1 MKRILSLCISII
13 LLISAAM
20 PVSASEQGDLILHR
34 ETVLDN
40 GIICIEEV
48 TVYSNARASQ
58 KQAVKSSTFKRDDTT
73 IAIIA
78 YEAVFQYDGSTV
90 SVVSKSVTQV
100 DTYDGWSFK
109 QTSFTS
115 SGGTVT
121 LTGKLTKLLIL
132 NTSVN
137 LTLTCDKNGNLS

>member
-1 MKRILSLCISII
+1 MKRILSLCITVI
-13 LLISAAM
+13 LLILAIM
-20 PVSASEQGDLILHR
+20 PVSATEQDDP
-34 ETVLDN
+34 VLYKEVSLGN
-40 GIICIEEV
+40 GIVYIEEI
-48 TVYSNARASQ
+48 TVYSNERASQ
-58 KQAVKSSTFKRDDTT
+58 KRGEIRRTFKRDDTT

-90 SVVSKSVTQV
+90 SVISKSVTQV

-109 QTSFTS
+109 QNSFTS

-132 NTSVN
+132 NTPVT
-137 LTLTCDKNGNLS
+137 LTLTCDKNGNIS